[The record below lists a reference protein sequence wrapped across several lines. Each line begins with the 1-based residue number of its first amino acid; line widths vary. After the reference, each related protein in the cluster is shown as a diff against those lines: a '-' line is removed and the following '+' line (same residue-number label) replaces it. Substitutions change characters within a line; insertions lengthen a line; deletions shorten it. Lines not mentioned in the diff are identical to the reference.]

1 MKRLARHILLAAA
14 LLALACTDNPADEIR
29 SGGGA
34 ATFSIA
40 TTRSRTAE
48 EAGGG
53 EEEAYPWNCCAIRIY
68 KKTEEGREL
77 IRRYNKRSEMPAS
90 LWLLSGDYSIAV
102 EAGSMAASTFTE
114 PTYKGEADFEIID
127 GRTTMVEVECRIVNT
142 MVKVVYDPTIAATFK
157 ESYST
162 EVVFG
167 DPSDAKAPRLSY
179 TKDSTGYFVLPA
191 EPTTLNWTFRG
202 KGEKNG
208 QPLEL
213 EKTGSKEL
221 TPEPGVRY
229 ELKLKYSADLGGALD
244 FTLALDENPDEV
256 DDPIIFV
263 PTPQIAGEGFDMTQ
277 TQDYLSGAQSYR
289 ITSIADM
296 ATIAVQAGGQTFTVP
311 ATGAYPEDT
320 NGIALAYTNST
331 EMRLTLGEA
340 FFSLLPAGEHTV
352 TLTATDADE
361 GESTKESKVRMLQ
374 GAAGLVPTDCWNARG
389 RLEAQVHD
397 PATAHDV
404 KIRYRR
410 AGTTEW
416 TVVEA
421 AAAKAGK
428 YVADAADIQAN
439 TTYESQ
445 LLFGEETVN
454 GIARTT
460 TDDGTQ
466 IPNSDYEQW
475 SKDSSISK
483 DALIPSPS
491 TVGQWWDTGN
501 HGSATLGVN
510 VTSNVNDPRPGSA
523 GTTAAKLQSQK
534 VQMLGIGKF
543 AAGNL
548 FVGRYLGTN
557 GTNGVIAFSK
567 PFDFTYRPKKLRF
580 WYKGNTGVIDN
591 ADGSSGKNKG
601 DSDISTVYLCLCATT
616 GPHIT
621 NTADA
626 GTFFASTDR
635 TIKYCTNFTGDKGN
649 TNDAEGHVI
658 GAAVWEKDN
667 SYQQSEWKQFEVDVE
682 YYPEYEGERP
692 AYLLL
697 IASASKYG
705 DYFTGSTQS
714 VMYLDD
720 LEIVY

>member
-14 LLALACTDNPADEIR
+14 LLALACTDDPAELPA
-29 SGGGA
+29 GKGGA

-40 TTRSRTAE
+40 TTRSRTGGETAE
-48 EAGGG
+48 E
-53 EEEAYPWNCCAIRIY
+53 EYPWNCCAIRIY

-90 LWLLSGDYSIAV
+90 LWLLSGDYAIAV
-102 EAGSMAASTFTE
+102 EAGSSAEASFTE

-256 DDPIIFV
+256 DDPIIFI

-389 RLEAQVHD
+389 RLEALVHD

-421 AAAKAGK
+421 AAAEAGK

-439 TTYESQ
+439 TIYESQ
-445 LLFGEETVN
+445 LLFGEEPVN

-475 SKDSSISK
+475 SGSSPLLPYLP
-483 DALIPSPS
+483 DGP
-491 TVGQWWDTGN
+491 QWWDSGN
-501 HGSATLGVN
+501 HGSATLNKN
-510 VTSNVNDPRPGSA
+510 VTTNVNDPRPGSA
-523 GTTAAKLQSQK
+523 GTTAAKLQSQF
-534 VQMLGIGKF
+534 VGVTVIGEF

-548 FVGRYLGTN
+548 FVGQYLGTN

-580 WYKGNTGVIDN
+580 WYKGNTGTIDYAKSN
-591 ADGSSGKNKG
+591 SGKNKG

>member
-14 LLALACTDNPADEIR
+14 LLALACTDDPAELPAEK
-29 SGGGA
+29 GGA

-40 TTRSRTAE
+40 TTRSRTGGETAE
-48 EAGGG
+48 E
-53 EEEAYPWNCCAIRIY
+53 EYPWNCCAIRIY

-90 LWLLSGDYSIAV
+90 LWLLAGDYSIAV
-102 EAGSMAASTFTE
+102 EAGSMVASTFTE

-389 RLEAQVHD
+389 RLEALVHD

-421 AAAKAGK
+421 AAAEAGK

-475 SKDSSISK
+475 SGSSPLLPYLP
-483 DALIPSPS
+483 DGP
-491 TVGQWWDTGN
+491 QWWDSGN
-501 HGSATLGVN
+501 HGSATLNKN
-510 VTSNVNDPRPGSA
+510 VTTNVNDPRPGST
-523 GTTAAKLQSQK
+523 GTTAAKLQSQF
-534 VQMLGIGKF
+534 VGVTVIGEF

-548 FVGRYLGTN
+548 FVGQYLGTN

-580 WYKGNTGVIDN
+580 WYKGNTGTIDYAKSN
-591 ADGSSGKNKG
+591 SGKNKG

>member
-14 LLALACTDNPADEIR
+14 ALLTCACTDNPADEIR
-29 SGGGA
+29 PGGGA

-40 TTRSRTAE
+40 TTRSRT
-48 EAGGG
+48 GG
-53 EEEAYPWNCCAIRIY
+53 EATEEEYPWNCCAIRIY

-90 LWLLSGDYSIAV
+90 LWLLAGDYAIAV
-102 EAGSMAASTFTE
+102 EAGSSAEASFTE

-162 EVVFG
+162 EAVFG
-167 DPSDAKAPRLSY
+167 DPKNPKAPRLTY
-179 TKDSTGYFVLPA
+179 TQSATGYFMLPA
-191 EPTTLNWTFRG
+191 EATTLNWTFRG

-213 EKTGSKEL
+213 EKTGTKEL

-263 PTPQIAGEGFDMTQ
+263 PNPQIAGEGFDMTQ
-277 TQDYLSGAQSYR
+277 TQDYLSGSQSYR

-340 FFSLLPAGEHTV
+340 FFALLPAGEHTV

-374 GAAGLVPTDCWNARG
+374 GASGLVPTDRWNARG
-389 RLEAQVHD
+389 RLEALVHD

-410 AGTTEW
+410 TGTTEW

-421 AAAKAGK
+421 AAAEAGT

-445 LLFGEETVN
+445 LLFGEEPVN

-475 SKDSSISK
+475 SGSSPLLPYLP
-483 DALIPSPS
+483 DGP
-491 TVGQWWDTGN
+491 QWWDSGN
-501 HGSATLGVN
+501 HGSATLKKN
-510 VTSNVNDPRPGSA
+510 VTTNVNDPRPGSA

-534 VQMLGIGKF
+534 VEMLGIGKF

-548 FVGRYLGTN
+548 FVGQYLGTN

-591 ADGSSGKNKG
+591 ADGSSGKNNG

-626 GTFFASTDR
+626 GTFFNSTDR

>member
-14 LLALACTDNPADEIR
+14 ALLTCACTDNPADEIR
-29 SGGGA
+29 PGGGA

-40 TTRSRTAE
+40 TTRSRT
-48 EAGGG
+48 GG
-53 EEEAYPWNCCAIRIY
+53 EATEEEYPWNCCAIRIY

-90 LWLLSGDYSIAV
+90 LWLLAGDYAIAV
-102 EAGSMAASTFTE
+102 EAGSSAEASFTE

-162 EVVFG
+162 EAVFG
-167 DPSDAKAPRLSY
+167 DPKNPKAPRLTY
-179 TKDSTGYFVLPA
+179 TQSATGYFMLPA
-191 EPTTLNWTFRG
+191 EATTLNWTFRG

-213 EKTGSKEL
+213 EKTGTKEL

-263 PTPQIAGEGFDMTQ
+263 PNPQIAGEGFDMTQ
-277 TQDYLSGAQSYR
+277 TQDYLSGSQSYR

-340 FFSLLPAGEHTV
+340 FFALLPAGEHTV

-374 GAAGLVPTDCWNARG
+374 GASGLVPTDRWNARG
-389 RLEAQVHD
+389 RLEALVHD

-410 AGTTEW
+410 TGTTEW

-421 AAAKAGK
+421 AAAEAGK

-445 LLFGEETVN
+445 LLFGEEPVN

-475 SKDSSISK
+475 SGSSPLLPYLP
-483 DALIPSPS
+483 DGP
-491 TVGQWWDTGN
+491 QWWDSGN
-501 HGSATLGVN
+501 HGSATLKKN
-510 VTSNVNDPRPGSA
+510 VTTNVNDPRPGSA

-534 VQMLGIGKF
+534 VEMLGIGKF

-548 FVGRYLGTN
+548 FVGQYLGTN

-591 ADGSSGKNKG
+591 ADGSSGKNNG

-626 GTFFASTDR
+626 GTFFNSTDR

>member
-14 LLALACTDNPADEIR
+14 ALLTCACTDNPADEIR

-40 TTRSRTAE
+40 TTRSRTGGETAE
-48 EAGGG
+48 E
-53 EEEAYPWNCCAIRIY
+53 EYPWNCCAIRIY

-90 LWLLSGDYSIAV
+90 LWLLAGDYAIAV
-102 EAGSMAASTFTE
+102 EAGSSAEASFTE

-142 MVKVVYDPTIAATFK
+142 MVKVVYDATIAATFK

-162 EVVFG
+162 EAVFG
-167 DPSDAKAPRLSY
+167 DPKNPKAPRLTY
-179 TKDSTGYFVLPA
+179 TQSATGYFMLPA
-191 EPTTLNWTFRG
+191 EATTLNWTFRG

-277 TQDYLSGAQSYR
+277 TQDYLSGSQSYR

-340 FFSLLPAGEHTV
+340 FFALLPAGEHTV

-374 GAAGLVPTDCWNARG
+374 GASGLVPTDRWNARG
-389 RLEAQVHD
+389 RLEALVHD

-421 AAAKAGK
+421 AAAEAGK

-445 LLFGEETVN
+445 LLFGEEPVN

-475 SKDSSISK
+475 SGSSPLLPYLP
-483 DALIPSPS
+483 DGP
-491 TVGQWWDTGN
+491 QWWDSGN
-501 HGSATLGVN
+501 HGSATLKKN
-510 VTSNVNDPRPGSA
+510 VTTNVNDPRPGSA

-534 VQMLGIGKF
+534 VEMLGIGKF

-548 FVGRYLGTN
+548 FVGQYLGTN

-591 ADGSSGKNKG
+591 ADGSSGKNNG
-601 DSDISTVYLCLCATT
+601 DSDISTVYVCLCATT

-626 GTFFASTDR
+626 GTFFNSTDR
-635 TIKYCTNFTGDKGN
+635 TIKYCSNFTGSKEN

>member
-14 LLALACTDNPADEIR
+14 LLALACTDDPAELPA
-29 SGGGA
+29 GKGGA
-34 ATFSIA
+34 ATFAIA

-90 LWLLSGDYSIAV
+90 LWLLSGDYAIAV
-102 EAGSMAASTFTE
+102 EAGSSAEASFTE

-389 RLEAQVHD
+389 RLEALVHD

-421 AAAKAGK
+421 AAAEAGK

-475 SKDSSISK
+475 SGSSPLLPYLP
-483 DALIPSPS
+483 DGP
-491 TVGQWWDTGN
+491 QWWDSGN
-501 HGSATLGVN
+501 HGSATLKKN
-510 VTSNVNDPRPGSA
+510 VTTNVNDPRPGSA
-523 GTTAAKLQSQK
+523 GTTAAKLQSQF
-534 VQMLGIGKF
+534 VGLGFGKF

-557 GTNGVIAFSK
+557 GMDGVIAFSK

-580 WYKGNTGVIDN
+580 WYKGNTGTID
-591 ADGSSGKNKG
+591 
-601 DSDISTVYLCLCATT
+601 
-616 GPHIT
+616 
-621 NTADA
+621 
-626 GTFFASTDR
+626 
-635 TIKYCTNFTGDKGN
+635 
-649 TNDAEGHVI
+649 
-658 GAAVWEKDN
+658 
-667 SYQQSEWKQFEVDVE
+667 
-682 YYPEYEGERP
+682 
-692 AYLLL
+692 
-697 IASASKYG
+697 
-705 DYFTGSTQS
+705 
-714 VMYLDD
+714 
-720 LEIVY
+720 

>member
-14 LLALACTDNPADEIR
+14 LLALACTDDPAELPA
-29 SGGGA
+29 GKGGA
-34 ATFSIA
+34 ATFAIA
-40 TTRSRTAE
+40 TTRSRTGGETAE
-48 EAGGG
+48 E
-53 EEEAYPWNCCAIRIY
+53 EYPWNCCAIRIY

-90 LWLLSGDYSIAV
+90 LWLLSGDYAIAV
-102 EAGSMAASTFTE
+102 EAGSSAEASFTE

-389 RLEAQVHD
+389 RLEALVHD

-421 AAAKAGK
+421 AAAEAGK

-475 SKDSSISK
+475 SGSSPLLPYLP
-483 DALIPSPS
+483 DGP
-491 TVGQWWDTGN
+491 QWWDSGN
-501 HGSATLGVN
+501 HGSATLKKN
-510 VTSNVNDPRPGSA
+510 VTTNVNDPRPGSA
-523 GTTAAKLQSQK
+523 GTTAAKLQSQF
-534 VQMLGIGKF
+534 VGLGFGKF

-580 WYKGNTGVIDN
+580 WYKGNTGTIDY
-591 ADGSSGKNKG
+591 AESDSGKNKG

-626 GTFFASTDR
+626 GTFFNSTDR

>member
-14 LLALACTDNPADEIR
+14 ALLTCACTDNPADEIR

-40 TTRSRTAE
+40 TTRSRTGGETAE
-48 EAGGG
+48 E
-53 EEEAYPWNCCAIRIY
+53 EYPWNCCAIRIY

-90 LWLLSGDYSIAV
+90 LWLLSGDYAIAV
-102 EAGSMAASTFTE
+102 EAGSSAEASFTE

-277 TQDYLSGAQSYR
+277 TQDYLSGSQSYR

-340 FFSLLPAGEHTV
+340 FFALLPAGEHTV

-374 GAAGLVPTDCWNARG
+374 GASGLVPTDRWNARG
-389 RLEAQVHD
+389 RLEALVHD

-421 AAAKAGK
+421 AAAEAGK

-445 LLFGEETVN
+445 LLFGEEPVN

-475 SKDSSISK
+475 SGSSPLLPYLP
-483 DALIPSPS
+483 AGP
-491 TVGQWWDTGN
+491 QWWDSGN
-501 HGSATLGVN
+501 HGSATLNKN
-510 VTSNVNDPRPGSA
+510 VTTNVNDPRPGSA

-548 FVGRYLGTN
+548 CVGQYLGTN

-591 ADGSSGKNKG
+591 ADGSSGKNNG

>member
-14 LLALACTDNPADEIR
+14 ALLTCACTDNPAELPA
-29 SGGGA
+29 GKGGA
-34 ATFSIA
+34 ATFAIA

-162 EVVFG
+162 EAVFG

-389 RLEAQVHD
+389 RLEALVHD

-421 AAAKAGK
+421 AAAEAGK

-475 SKDSSISK
+475 SGSSPLLPYLP
-483 DALIPSPS
+483 DGP
-491 TVGQWWDTGN
+491 QWWDSGN
-501 HGSATLGVN
+501 HGSATLKKN
-510 VTSNVNDPRPGSA
+510 VTTNVNDPRLGS
-523 GTTAAKLQSQK
+523 
-534 VQMLGIGKF
+534 
-543 AAGNL
+543 AGNL

-557 GTNGVIAFSK
+557 GMDGVIAFSK

-580 WYKGNTGVIDN
+580 WYKGNTGTIDY
-591 ADGSSGKNKG
+591 AESDSGKKNG

-626 GTFFASTDR
+626 GTFFNSTDR

>member
-14 LLALACTDNPADEIR
+14 ALLTCACTDNPADEIR

-40 TTRSRTAE
+40 TTRSRTGGETAE
-48 EAGGG
+48 E
-53 EEEAYPWNCCAIRIY
+53 EYPWNCCAIRIY

-90 LWLLSGDYSIAV
+90 LWLLSGDYAIAV
-102 EAGSMAASTFTE
+102 EAGSSAEASFTE

-277 TQDYLSGAQSYR
+277 TQDYLSGSQSYR

-340 FFSLLPAGEHTV
+340 FFALLPAGEHTV

-374 GAAGLVPTDCWNARG
+374 GASGLVPTDRWNARG
-389 RLEAQVHD
+389 RLEALVHD

-421 AAAKAGK
+421 AAAEAGK

-445 LLFGEETVN
+445 LLFGEEPVN

-475 SKDSSISK
+475 SGSSPLLPYLP
-483 DALIPSPS
+483 AGP
-491 TVGQWWDTGN
+491 QWWDSGN
-501 HGSATLGVN
+501 HGSATLNKN
-510 VTSNVNDPRPGSA
+510 VTTNVNDPRPGSA

-548 FVGRYLGTN
+548 FVGQYLGTN

-591 ADGSSGKNKG
+591 ADGSSGKNNG